1 MSYYIKP
8 KTQMIQYSRD
18 KNIIKKFFSSKVFLF
33 VAIFVLIFFIISVG
47 RENYHKYQLTKEI
60 NNLKLEIER
69 LDGNNQQLANLMD
82 YFKEESFLE
91 KEARLKL
98 NLKKP
103 GENVVI
109 ISDYFDSVNLDNAHD
124 ANIKDTLSQNITSE
138 KSANYWKW
146 WEYFFQ

>member
-1 MSYYIKP
+1 
-8 KTQMIQYSRD
+8 MIQRSRNKD
-18 KNIIKKFFSSKVFLF
+18 IIKKIFSSKAFLF
-33 VAIFVLIFFIISVG
+33 AVIFVLIFFIISVG
-47 RENYHKYQLTKEI
+47 RESYHKHQLTKEI

-103 GENVVI
+103 GEKVVI
-109 ISDYFDSVNLDNAHD
+109 ISDYFDSVNPNDSINND
-124 ANIKDTLSQNITSE
+124 IKTGGELSQNTTSE